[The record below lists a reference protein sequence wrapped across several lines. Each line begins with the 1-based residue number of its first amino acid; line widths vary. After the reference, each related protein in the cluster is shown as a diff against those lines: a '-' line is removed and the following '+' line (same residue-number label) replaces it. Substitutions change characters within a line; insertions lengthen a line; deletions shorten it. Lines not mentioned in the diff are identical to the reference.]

1 MEGVLLRIA
10 FNSKQHEIQLIVDEA
25 NRGLFSHDK
34 LFKGR

>member
-1 MEGVLLRIA
+1 MEGVSLGIA
-10 FNSKQHEIQLIVDEA
+10 FNSKQHEIQLTVAEA